1 MHSRIHSHVSV
12 LIGIDGSQQADDA
25 FNWFMENAYQRNHH
39 IILAHCIK
47 PTSTYISDN
56 MMYRRAVGEM
66 KEKAHILKRKYATVL
81 KQREVQGTFQTA
93 VNGNPEEWLSEIAR
107 KEHAVLV
114 VVGSHGNALS
124 AMFKRAINGSVSDY
138 IVKHAECAVAVIH
151 SKRVLFLEADIPSKN
166 RSISFQIGEQVM
178 RTSRPSM
185 TSATT
190 SMTSRTRLDSVGRS
204 RHYSSDSDSPRT
216 SVDDTNTPGGLAGYH
231 RRSIGR
237 FNEIVGTG

>member
-1 MHSRIHSHVSV
+1 MHSRMHSHVSV
-12 LIGIDGSQQADDA
+12 LIGIDDSRQADDA
-25 FNWFMENAYQRNHH
+25 FNWFMENAYQRNHR

-178 RTSRPSM
+178 RTSRPSV
-185 TSATT
+185 
-190 SMTSRTRLDSVGRS
+190 TSRTRLDSVGRS
-204 RHYSSDSDSPRT
+204 RYYSSGSDSPRN

-237 FNEIVGTG
+237 VNEIVGTG